1 MERFPVFKIPN
12 KLLDS
17 IEYEQDVI
25 EEEEEIKIE
34 EGGIPCTTCLI
45 STTKSHFKSDLHLYN
60 LKRKVKQLKPLTED
74 EFDDKSDI
82 SSIDEESSED
92 ETEPVKQGSPY
103 AEFKI
108 KDKVLQVYKQV
119 LSKDPKEWKDNLLE
133 LQQKSTFTLLMM
145 ASGHFSAMIIDSEKK
160 QLVHKTFHR
169 YTTRRKQGGAQ
180 SGNDNSKGKANSAG
194 AQIRRYNEQVLREE
208 IQQLLKDWKPLISE
222 SKYVFIKCPVQSRS
236 VILFD
241 EKIIDPSKVRSF
253 PFITNRPT
261 LQELTRAFDLL
272 FTANYVEIK
281 EHEIKSKKEKEIVEK
296 VQTHLQI
303 QELEREKIPESLQYQ
318 LEAIK
323 KGRLEYLISILD
335 KDSITSTFPVQY
347 GFTLLHYASEQGQPL
362 IIKYLLENGADPTI
376 AKLGKR
382 PYDVC
387 STKEARDVYRRH
399 MHHYPDQWDYKLAN
413 VPGPLTEEMEER
425 QKEKERERRKKEREM
440 KKKKKEQPEP
450 EPAPVVETKQTKKV
464 TLVKLSAT
472 EKQSIGM
479 SPEQRQRLDRE
490 KR

>member
-1 MERFPVFKIPN
+1 MEKFQVLNIPKN
-12 KLLDS
+12 LLDS
-17 IEYEQDVI
+17 IEYEQEVVQ
-25 EEEEEIKIE
+25 EEEEIKVE
-34 EGGIPCTTCLI
+34 EGGIPCTTCVI

-60 LKRKVKQLKPLTED
+60 LKRKVKLLKPLTEE

-82 SSIDEESSED
+82 SSIDEDSSDD
-92 ETEPVKQGSPY
+92 EVEPVKQGTPF

-108 KDKVLQVYKQV
+108 KDKYLQVYKQV
-119 LSKDPKEWKDNLLE
+119 LSKDPKEWKSSLLE
-133 LQQKSTFTLLMM
+133 LQQRNTFTLLMM
-145 ASGHFSAMIIDSEKK
+145 ASGHFSAMVIDSEKK
-160 QLVHKTFHR
+160 QLAHKTFHR

-208 IQQLLKDWKPLISE
+208 IQQLLKDWKQLINE

-241 EKIIDPSKVRSF
+241 EKIINPEKVRSF

-261 LQELTRAFDLL
+261 LQELSRAFDLL
-272 FTANYVEIK
+272 FTANFAEIK
-281 EHEIKSKKEKEIVEK
+281 EQEVKAKKEKEIVDRM
-296 VQTHLQI
+296 QTHLQI
-303 QELEREKIPESLQYQ
+303 QEQEKAKIPESLQNQ
-318 LEAIK
+318 LDAIK

-335 KDSITSTFPVQY
+335 KDSITNTFPVQF
-347 GFTLLHYASEQGQPL
+347 GFTLLHYASEQGQTL
-362 IIKYLLENGADPTI
+362 VIKYLLENGADPTI

-382 PYDVC
+382 PYDLC

-399 MHHYPDQWDYKLAN
+399 MHNYPDQWDYKLAN
-413 VPGPLTEEMEER
+413 VPGPLTEEMEEKQR
-425 QKEKERERRKKEREM
+425 EKERERRKKEREL
-440 KKKKKEQPEP
+440 KKKKKEQAPEAEP
-450 EPAPVVETKQTKKV
+450 EAETKPTKKV